1 MRGNRWYLI
10 GIAVIAAAA
19 VVYSVQG
26 SNGPPK
32 QADAPARGRGA
43 APVAVATAQQQ
54 PFAINLNTIGS
65 VQAYATVAVKSRV
78 DGQLVSAHFQ
88 DGQTVKRGDR
98 LFSIDS
104 RPFEASLRQAEA
116 TLARDRAQLVKT
128 GEDLKRYGELVQK
141 EYSSRQKYEEAKA
154 NYAAAEATVR
164 ADEAMVE
171 NARLNL
177 EYTQI
182 LSPIDGRTGSM
193 MINTGNLVKANDA
206 NPIVV
211 INQTHPIYVQ
221 FAVAEKYLPEIRRR
235 MAEGPLAVSATIP
248 AEPDKPEKGT
258 VSFINN
264 TVDMQSGTIL
274 LKATYENANDRLTPG
289 QFVNVTLTLSVIPD
303 AVVIPS
309 QAVQTNLDGNYV
321 FVVKPDML
329 VDQRLVTVGPAG
341 DGRTVIAKGLNAG
354 ERVVTEGQLRL
365 FAGARVDIRQSANG
379 QPPPAGAAPAA
390 EGGKSS

>member
-10 GIAVIAAAA
+10 GIAVIALAA
-19 VVYSVQG
+19 VVYSVR
-26 SNGPPK
+26 SNGQPK
-32 QADAPARGRGA
+32 QTDAPVRGRGA
-43 APVAVATAQQQ
+43 APVVVATAQQQ
-54 PFAINLNTIGS
+54 SFAINLNTIGS
-65 VQAYATVAVKSRV
+65 VQAFATVAVKSRV
-78 DGQLVSAHFQ
+78 DGQLVSAHFK
-88 DGQTVKRGDR
+88 DGQTVKKGDR
-98 LFSIDS
+98 LFSIDA

-116 TLARDRAQLVKT
+116 ALARDRAQLVKT

-154 NYAAAEATVR
+154 NYAAAQATVH
-164 ADEAMVE
+164 ANEAMVE
-171 NARLNL
+171 NAKLNL

-182 LSPIDGRTGSM
+182 LSPIDGRTGSL
-193 MINTGNLVKANDA
+193 MINTGNLVKANDG

-221 FAVAEKYLPEIRRR
+221 FSVAEKYLPEIRRR
-235 MAEGPLAVSATIP
+235 IAEGPLAVSAVIP

-289 QFVNVTLTLSVIPD
+289 QFVNVTLTLSTIQD

-321 FVVKPDML
+321 FVVKPDMM

-341 DGRTVIAKGLNAG
+341 DGQTVIAKGLNAG

-365 FAGARVDIRQSANG
+365 FAGARVDIRQSANS
-379 QPPPAGAAPAA
+379 PPGGGATA
-390 EGGKSS
+390 ERGKSS